1 MIQFFEFTD
10 VIHSNYGFGF
20 FLFVMAQFIH
30 GLFQSTGGPVRPT
43 SPHPSPEHSPDPN
56 PNSKPN
62 ASPSPRPLPV
72 HRRPRTPRTAR
83 APDAGLEPRT
93 SRLRARAQP
102 TRPSARGGSATH
114 ACWPRLGQVNTS
126 IMGNWFPKK
135 VWRKTPSTLPHPC
148 PPLLCPSPP
157 LALPFPAL
165 APPLLHPCSA
175 LPPLLLCPCST
186 LVPPLLH
193 PSTPLPTPSHP
204 FPPLPTPSP
213 TPTPMPTLTRAPAA
227 PTLTLALTLAL
238 PQP

>member
-157 LALPFPAL
+157 LLIPRPCSAL
-165 APPLLHPCSA
+165 APPLLCPSPA
-175 LPPLLLCPCST
+175 LAL
-186 LVPPLLH
+186 PLLH
-193 PSTPLPTPSHP
+193 PGPTLAAPFHSTSAL
-204 FPPLPTPSP
+204 LPTPSP

-227 PTLTLALTLAL
+227 PTRRAEA
-238 PQP
+238 